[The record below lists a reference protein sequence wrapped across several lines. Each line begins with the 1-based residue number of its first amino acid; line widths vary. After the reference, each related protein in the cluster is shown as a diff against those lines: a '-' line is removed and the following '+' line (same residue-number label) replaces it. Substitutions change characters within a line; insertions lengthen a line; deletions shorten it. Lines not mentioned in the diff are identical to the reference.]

1 MNENWNWVG
10 RYVSVIVI
18 AVILASVL
26 GSMDLFETTTVMA
39 KKLSAANIVKFLGYG
54 AALVVLWLLAQR
66 AVVVLRAQGG
76 PWGFLQH
83 LLLPVATL
91 IVVAS
96 AHSVILLLVRRM
108 LDASA
113 RNLYNW
119 LFIAGIIAAAAW
131 LVMALF
137 NQSSSLTE
145 AFTSAATRLGNE
157 TKARQC
163 PKCSAGIQPGAKFCA
178 DCGTRVEA

>member
-1 MNENWNWVG
+1 MNESWNWIA
-10 RYVSVIVI
+10 RYVAVIVI

-26 GSMDLFETTTVMA
+26 GSMELFVTTTVMA
-39 KKLSAANIVKFLGYG
+39 KKLSAAHIVKFLGYS
-54 AALVVLWLLAQR
+54 AALVILWLLAQR
-66 AVVVLRAQGG
+66 VALVLRAQGG
-76 PWGFLQH
+76 PWAFLQH

-91 IVVAS
+91 IVVAC
-96 AHSVILLLVRRM
+96 AHSVILLVLQRM

-113 RNLYNW
+113 RNVYNW

-145 AFTSAATRLGNE
+145 AFTSAATRLGNAAN
-157 TKARQC
+157 ARRC
-163 PKCSAGIQPGAKFCA
+163 AKCGTENQQNAKFCV
-178 DCGTRVEA
+178 DCGAKLDS